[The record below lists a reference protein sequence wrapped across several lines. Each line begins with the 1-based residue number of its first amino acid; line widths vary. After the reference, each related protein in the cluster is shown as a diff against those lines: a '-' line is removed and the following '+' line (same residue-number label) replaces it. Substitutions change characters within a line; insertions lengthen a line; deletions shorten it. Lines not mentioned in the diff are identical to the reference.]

1 MIPNQR
7 KMGILEHLKK
17 EKFSSVSELSN
28 LFSVSPVTIHRDL
41 IALEKEGDV
50 SKIHGG
56 AMIVEKNKVE
66 PRINVRLKKN
76 REEKKEIAKKAARL
90 VKDETSIF
98 LDHSSTCIYLSR
110 EISSKNFRQL
120 GLVTN
125 SVIILS
131 ELEEKPNITLISTGG
146 TLQRK
151 WSALSGQYVLDFI
164 SKVNFDQI
172 FISCGAISIE
182 RGLMTSFL
190 FISDILKKA
199 SEVTRQINLLVDS
212 SKFSKIG
219 TFSIMPVTAVT
230 RIITD
235 KNLEPKIAERL
246 KSLGIE
252 LII

>member
-7 KMGILEHLKK
+7 RMSILEHLQK
-17 EKFSSVSELSN
+17 EKFSSVSELSS
-28 LFSVSPVTIHRDL
+28 LFNVSPVTIHRDL

-50 SKIHGG
+50 LKIHGG
-56 AMIVEKNKVE
+56 ATLVEKNKLE
-66 PRINVRLKKN
+66 PRINVRLKRN

-151 WSALSGQYVLDFI
+151 WSALSGSYVLDFI
-164 SKVNFDQI
+164 SKLNFDQI

-190 FISDILKKA
+190 FISEILKKA

-219 TFSIMPVTAVT
+219 TFSIMPVAAVT

-235 KNLEPKIAERL
+235 KNLEPKITERL
-246 KSLGIE
+246 KKLGIE
-252 LII
+252 LIM